1 MGIKQ
6 VIEME
11 FEEINKRNK
20 RQYDSS
26 DSENER
32 IPNLLILRS
41 SQSAESIRA

>member
-1 MGIKQ
+1 

-11 FEEINKRNK
+11 FEEINNRKK
-20 RQYDSS
+20 RQHDSS

-41 SQSAESIRA
+41 SQPTEVI